1 MTPTDRFIA
10 FDRISLGKQKIIAD
24 DDDELVVNAVF
35 ASEIV
40 HKYIDG
46 WAYKPADE
54 LEKAAWTLEGRW
66 VKILDH
72 PVEGIIQRTGDISGR
87 ITDVKS
93 VKDLTDPKT
102 GRPSRKGIVGNIHFF
117 KHARGKDGATPTPPE
132 ILEKIRSGDL
142 SGDSIGFTFEKD
154 MTPGEFGGVKYDYAQ
169 RNFFF
174 DHLAAP
180 IEAGR
185 CPTPL
190 CGIGMDAADKM
201 LPGPRLVG
209 LDPWEEG
216 EENIRSGHG
225 EKKEGMECRTTDFEG
240 KLPDGI
246 RAVYCHMPNSDEW
259 WIQSY
264 LFPKAKFTME
274 QAKAWLGEH
283 KGDKFEKPRVD
294 LGDKIP
300 CPLCDK
306 IKALGDFEF
315 SKRLVREFG
324 LDAVLKAVDVE
335 EKTEQPAK
343 EEHAEAK
350 KPEQTAEVGDAVL
363 ARAKEVTEHSRKLL
377 EM

>member
-1 MTPTDRFIA
+1 LTDRFIA
-10 FDRISLGKQKIIAD
+10 FDRISLGKQKIKAD
-24 DDDELVVNAVF
+24 NDDELVVNAVL

-40 HKYIDG
+40 HKYADG
-46 WAYKPADE
+46 MAYKPADE
-54 LEKAAWTLEGRW
+54 LERAAWTVDGRW

-72 PVEGIIQRTGDISGR
+72 PAEGTIQKVNDISGK
-87 ITDVKS
+87 ITDPTFVKN
-93 VKDLTDPKT
+93 LIDPKT
-102 GRPSRKGIVGNIHFF
+102 GRPSRKGIVADIHFF
-117 KHARGKDGATPTPPE
+117 KHARGKDGCSPVSPE
-132 ILEKIRSGDL
+132 LIERIRSGDL
-142 SGDSIGFTFEKD
+142 SDVSVGFTYEKD
-154 MTPGEFGGVKYDYAQ
+154 VTPGEFEGTRYDYAQ
-169 RNFFF
+169 TNFFF

-190 CGIGMDAADKM
+190 CGIGMDATDKT

-209 LDPWEEG
+209 LDPWEEA
-216 EENIRSGHG
+216 ENYIRSGHG

-246 RAVYCHMPNSDEW
+246 KAIYCHMPDSDEW
-259 WIQSY
+259 WVQSY
-264 LFPKAKFTME
+264 LFDKKKFTME

-283 KGDKFEKPRVD
+283 KGDKIEKPHVD

-300 CPLCDK
+300 CPICDK

-324 LDAVLKAVDVE
+324 LDAVLKAVDAE
-335 EKTEQPAK
+335 EKTKQVAKTEQ
-343 EEHAEAK
+343 AEAK
-350 KPEQTAEVGDAVL
+350 KPEQVAEKEDAVL
-363 ARAKEVTEHSRKLL
+363 SRAREVTEHSRKLL